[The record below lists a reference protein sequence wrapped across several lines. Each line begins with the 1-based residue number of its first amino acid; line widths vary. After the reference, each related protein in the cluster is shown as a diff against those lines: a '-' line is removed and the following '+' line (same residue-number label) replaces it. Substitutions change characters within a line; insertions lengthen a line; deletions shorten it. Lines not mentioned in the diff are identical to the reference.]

1 MLCWPR
7 FTSDSVLDG
16 STINSSWWLLMVLM
30 PKGWIC
36 SSRQNIKRCVDDF
49 YLSLLRQTF
58 FFFLL
63 KMRLFAFLARFVT
76 SVSQPT
82 VSTHKLTYFIQF
94 LPGTYKKFP
103 ETLILVLLLLPF
115 LVYCYLPAF
124 ITESKLDLCR
134 IYMFLVSF
142 HSWFYAAQ
150 SGALLHLQLILMEK
164 IILH

>member
-49 YLSLLRQTF
+49 YLSLLRQSF
-58 FFFLL
+58 CFPFENALICFLGKICHFGL
-63 KMRLFAFLARFVT
+63 STYSQHTQIDLFHSISSRHLQEVSWNAHTCLASFAF
-76 SVSQPT
+76 SC
-82 VSTHKLTYFIQF
+82 
-94 LPGTYKKFP
+94 
-103 ETLILVLLLLPF
+103 LL
-115 LVYCYLPAF
+115 LPAF

>member
-49 YLSLLRQTF
+49 YLSLLRQSF
-58 FFFLL
+58 FFPFENALICFLGKICHFGL
-63 KMRLFAFLARFVT
+63 STYSQHTQIDLFHSISSRHLQEVSWNAHTCLASFAF
-76 SVSQPT
+76 SC
-82 VSTHKLTYFIQF
+82 
-94 LPGTYKKFP
+94 
-103 ETLILVLLLLPF
+103 LL
-115 LVYCYLPAF
+115 LPAF

-150 SGALLHLQLILMEK
+150 HSLLHLQLILMEK

>member
-49 YLSLLRQTF
+49 YLSLLRQSF

-94 LPGTYKKFP
+94 LPALTRSFLKRSYLSCFFCLFLFTVTCIHNRKQIGP
-103 ETLILVLLLLPF
+103 LQNLHVL
-115 LVYCYLPAF
+115 
-124 ITESKLDLCR
+124 S
-134 IYMFLVSF
+134 
-142 HSWFYAAQ
+142 
-150 SGALLHLQLILMEK
+150 
-164 IILH
+164 

>member
-36 SSRQNIKRCVDDF
+36 LSRQNIKRCVDDF
-49 YLSLLRQTF
+49 YLSLLRQSF
-58 FFFLL
+58 FFFPFENALICFL
-63 KMRLFAFLARFVT
+63 GKICHFGLSTYSQHTQIDLFHSISSRHLQEVSWNAHTCLASFAF
-76 SVSQPT
+76 SC
-82 VSTHKLTYFIQF
+82 
-94 LPGTYKKFP
+94 
-103 ETLILVLLLLPF
+103 LL
-115 LVYCYLPAF
+115 LPAF

>member
-49 YLSLLRQTF
+49 YLSLLRQSFCFTF
-58 FFFLL
+58 ENALVCLL
-63 KMRLFAFLARFVT
+63 GKICHFGLSTYSQHTQIDLFHSISSRHLQEVSWNAHTCLASFAF
-76 SVSQPT
+76 SC
-82 VSTHKLTYFIQF
+82 
-94 LPGTYKKFP
+94 
-103 ETLILVLLLLPF
+103 LL
-115 LVYCYLPAF
+115 LPAF